1 MGAEPLRVNG
11 RLTVPGEDLEV
22 RTMRAS
28 GPGGQH
34 VNKVETAVELRLD
47 LAACEVLGDGRRAAI
62 TEALG
67 PRLVGDG
74 RVLVVRASSHR
85 SQKRNLEEARER
97 MAGLLG
103 DALEPRKARRATRPT
118 KGSKRRRLDA
128 KKRRGD
134 VKKGRK
140 RPGADE

>member
-47 LAACEVLGDGRRAAI
+47 LEACAALGEGRRRAVV
-62 TEALG
+62 EALG

-97 MAGLLG
+97 MADLLG
-103 DALEPRKARRATRPT
+103 RALAPRKTRRPTKPT

-134 VKKGRK
+134 VKKGRR
-140 RPGADE
+140 RPASDD